1 MEEGKDSKSAS
12 LLEEIEEGNRKISAP
27 VVQGDRDINSMQASQ
42 LSVNLKESSMIAG
55 SASQLSV
62 NLKESGMV
70 ARSASQSEDI
80 GLGRSKLSQS
90 LTTDRKSQKVS
101 PASLGND
108 SKTASLSSLN
118 KRKVSKTILVPTG
131 PDQIRR
137 SRLKR
142 QESIFAVRSA
152 EQSRL
157 RLRNDAS
164 VAASCTFS

>member
-42 LSVNLKESSMIAG
+42 LSVNLKESGMI
-55 SASQLSV
+55 
-62 NLKESGMV
+62 

-108 SKTASLSSLN
+108 SKIASLSSLN
-118 KRKVSKTILVPTG
+118 KGKVSKTIIVPTG